1 MNSFTRTILASALA
15 VCASQAALDASVI
28 PHASIPGLVDFGV
41 PFTQNGTVVMSE
53 KYDVFRPNREVA
65 DSFKLR
71 PDGYADFVEYHF
83 KHLSPDEPTVE
94 VTRVHVPG
102 IRRAEVDKA
111 VAFYVDQMAKS
122 SGEAFVKKGSNY
134 LSETFDIIVDDT
146 RIGAVTLGIDSKGDF
161 FRTVPRDEYSGTGWK
176 NSKPELV
183 IEVVERLKN
192 RIAVNASL
200 GNHVNVEDASA
211 SRRAL
216 IAKIRTEIHDYPA
229 KPELAKGLF

>member
-1 MNSFTRTILASALA
+1 
-15 VCASQAALDASVI
+15 
-28 PHASIPGLVDFGV
+28 
-41 PFTQNGTVVMSE
+41 MSE
-53 KYDVFRPNREVA
+53 KYDVFRPNREVS

-111 VAFYVDQMAKS
+111 VAVYVDQMAKS

-134 LSETFDIIVDDT
+134 LSETFDIIVDGTSIAVMVAPAVAQAAEIEALMKRKDYHM
-146 RIGAVTLGIDSKGDF
+146 RIGAVTLG
-161 FRTVPRDEYSGTGWK
+161 
-176 NSKPELV
+176 